1 MSYGAPWAVSLH
13 AFEHD
18 AGTARGGGAAMDG
31 AQERADAV
39 VTRSQTD
46 TGVKRWNRR
55 GTEHR
60 AMDGWALEADANG
73 KSNVF
78 GS

>member
-1 MSYGAPWAVSLH
+1 
-13 AFEHD
+13 
-18 AGTARGGGAAMDG
+18 MDG

>member
-1 MSYGAPWAVSLH
+1 MSHGAPWAVSLH
-13 AFEHD
+13 ALEYD
-18 AGTARGGGAAMDG
+18 ASASCGRGAAMDG

-46 TGVKRWNRR
+46 TGVEQCSRR
-55 GTEHR
+55 GTENR